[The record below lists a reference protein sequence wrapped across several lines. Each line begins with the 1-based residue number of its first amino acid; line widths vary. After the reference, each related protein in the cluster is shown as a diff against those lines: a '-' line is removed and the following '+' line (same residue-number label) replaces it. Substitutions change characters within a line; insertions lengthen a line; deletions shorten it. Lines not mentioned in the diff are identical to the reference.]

1 MNNATTGS
9 LGFDREIAQL
19 VGVECAVLYQNISF
33 WVETNRA
40 NNRNFVEGKYW
51 TYNSAR
57 AFAELFP
64 FWSSSKVVRLLIK
77 LEESNLIESGEFN
90 KQGYDRTKWYTIC
103 QNRQM
108 DSLESANGV
117 AKNGKAIPDINTDIK
132 PDTNIIVRKEKTA
145 EVKYTKDDI
154 RLTDSLY
161 HTIAKIFPNH
171 KQFSK
176 RKAKDSDYLEMNKLH
191 RLDGYSYKQIEDVMK
206 WLYTGYQPSEKFDWK
221 RNILSTNKLRQKFF
235 QLSEQFDADKKAGR
249 YRSYSYSTK
258 APSDRKPV
266 VAAPVEKERVVS
278 QEEADKNRVI
288 LDLVRAKKVSFSDMK
303 TLKSKTLA
311 ELKEML
317 NPV

>member
-64 FWSSSKVVRLLIK
+64 FWTSSKVVRLLIK

-108 DSLESANGV
+108 DLPESVNGV
-117 AKNGKAIPDINTDIK
+117 AEIGKAIPDINKDIK
-132 PDTNIIVRKEKTA
+132 TDTNVRQDKSD
-145 EVKYTKDDI
+145 KYTKDDI
-154 RLTDSLY
+154 RLTDSLFF
-161 HTIAKIFPNH
+161 TVAKLFPTY
-171 KQFSK
+171 KK
-176 RKAKDSDYLEMNKLH
+176 LVDRKPTDKDYIEMNKLH
-191 RLDGYSYKQIEDVMK
+191 RIDGNEYKLIEDVMK
-206 WLYTGYQPSEKFDWK
+206 WLFTGYKPTDTFDWK
-221 RNILSTNKLRQKFF
+221 DQIKSPYKLRKHFDT
-235 QLSEQFDADKKAGR
+235 LRNQFEKAKKTGQ
-249 YRSYSYSTK
+249 YRNYEYSTK
-258 APSDRKPV
+258 SPSERKPV
-266 VAAPVEKERVVS
+266 PKPVDDEVKIS
-278 QEEADKNRVI
+278 PEEAAKNRLI
-288 LDLVRAKKVSFSDMK
+288 LDLVRAKKASFSDMK

-311 ELKEML
+311 QLREML